1 MEFVI
6 ITGLSG
12 AGKSQTMRILEDIG
26 FYGVDNLPP
35 LLLPQFIDLVIQGKE
50 TLDKVAFGMDIRGG
64 EFFDSITE
72 CLEEIK
78 KKGHTYRIIFLDC
91 SDEILVKRYKE
102 QRRPHPLCPG
112 GRVINGIE
120 KERIKLSNLKNKADH
135 IIDTSNFSSSM
146 LKEVIKDIFV
156 SEKGIRNIMIS
167 VLSFGFKYGIPI
179 DADLVFDVRFLPNP
193 FYVENLKK
201 LTGNEQEVREYVM
214 QWEESNT
221 FRQKLIDMVEF
232 LVPLYEKEGKF
243 QLIIAIGCTGGKH
256 RSVTLANEL
265 YEYLNTGGY
274 SVFVNHRDCYKE

>member
-12 AGKSQTMRILEDIG
+12 AGKSQAMRVLEDIG

-35 LLLPQFIDLVIQGKE
+35 ILLPQFMDLIIKGE
-50 TLDKVAFGMDIRGG
+50 EPLDKVAFGMDIRGG
-64 EFFDSITE
+64 EFFENFMES
-72 CLEEIK
+72 LEEIK

-120 KERIKLSNLKNKADH
+120 KERIKLNNIKNKADH
-135 IIDTSNFSSSM
+135 IIDTSNFSLSM
-146 LKEVIKDIFV
+146 LKEVIKDIFGSDRGV
-156 SEKGIRNIMIS
+156 RSIMLS

-201 LTGNEQEVREYVM
+201 LTGNEKEVRDYVM
-214 QWEESNT
+214 QWEEAAI
-221 FRQKLIDMVEF
+221 FKQKMLDMIEF
-232 LVPLYEKEGKF
+232 LVPQYEKEGKF
-243 QLIIAIGCTGGKH
+243 QLVIALGCTGGKH
-256 RSVTLANEL
+256 RSVTMANEL
-265 YEYLNTGGY
+265 YEYLNLNEY